1 MTSRLLAAICLALAV
16 VLPGCAALEQAATY
30 WSADDELAVA
40 PEDMAASELERGLAP
55 AAPAAVPPPAPPA
68 AAQPPRPTP
77 KPVELART
85 TPSAK
90 LERVFGLSLGET
102 RALLGAPYLQKEMPP
117 AKVLAYDGK
126 ICTLNVFFYLD
137 LDSGRYRALSY
148 EIKGGD
154 GSEPAKQRC
163 LSEIFADGSV

>member
-16 VLPGCAALEQAATY
+16 ILPGCAALEQAATY
-30 WSADDELAVA
+30 WSADDALAVA

-102 RALLGAPYLQKEMPP
+102 RALLGTPYLQREAPP